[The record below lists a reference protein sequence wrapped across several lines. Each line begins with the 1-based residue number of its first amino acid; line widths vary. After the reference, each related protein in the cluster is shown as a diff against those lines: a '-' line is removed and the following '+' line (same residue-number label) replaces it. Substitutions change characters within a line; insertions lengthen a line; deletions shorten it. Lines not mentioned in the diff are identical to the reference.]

1 MSKIKDMIDNIDV
14 VKSLL
19 NFSEPGDFYML
30 YVFKRKKDQP
40 EGERDNH
47 QSVRTIKTY
56 CVDSLE
62 YLDKRYDEIK
72 QLCEMFK
79 ARAYIH
85 VQKQNHRDVSLEML
99 STLAQRIKNG
109 NQVQKGLF
117 DSVVGQI
124 KTQEKR
130 WIIDLDTKD
139 KKFLRDITMDLME
152 IQPVGSKV
160 EKVVP
165 TKNGFHLITQKFNV
179 MEFVKLYPD
188 VDIQKKNPT
197 LLYYPNILE
206 NGN

>member
-1 MSKIKDMIDNIDV
+1 MIDNLNDI
-14 VKSLL
+14 KSLL

-56 CVDSLE
+56 CVDSIE
-62 YLDKRYDEIK
+62 YLEKRYDEIK

-109 NQVQKGLF
+109 AQNQKGLF

-130 WIIDLDTKD
+130 WIVDVDTKD
-139 KKFLRDITMDLME
+139 KQFLRDITMDLMYVL
-152 IQPVGSKV
+152 PVGDKV
-160 EKVVP
+160 EKVIK
-165 TKNGFHLITQKFNV
+165 TKNGFHLITCKFNV
-179 MEFVKLYPD
+179 MEFKDKYPD

-197 LLYYPNILE
+197 LLYLPNSLDD
-206 NGN
+206 GK

>member
-1 MSKIKDMIDNIDV
+1 MIDNLNDI
-14 VKSLL
+14 KSLL

-56 CVDSLE
+56 CVDSVE
-62 YLDKRYDEIK
+62 YLEKRYDEIK

-109 NQVQKGLF
+109 AQNQKGLF

-130 WIIDLDTKD
+130 WIVDVDTKD
-139 KKFLRDITMDLME
+139 KKFLRDITMDLMYVL
-152 IQPVGSKV
+152 PVGDKV
-160 EKVVP
+160 EKVIK
-165 TKNGFHLITQKFNV
+165 TKNGFHLITCKFNV
-179 MEFVKLYPD
+179 MEFKDKYPD

-197 LLYYPNILE
+197 LLYLPNSLDD
-206 NGN
+206 GK

>member
-1 MSKIKDMIDNIDV
+1 MIDNIDV

-56 CVDSLE
+56 CVDSIE

-72 QLCEMFK
+72 QLCEMFN

-85 VQKQNHRDVSLEML
+85 VQKQNHQDVSLEML
-99 STLAQRIKNG
+99 SALAQRIKNG
-109 NQVQKGLF
+109 AKNQKGLF

-130 WIIDLDTKD
+130 WIVDVDTKD
-139 KKFLRDITMDLME
+139 KIFLRDITMDLMM
-152 IQPVGSKV
+152 IQPSGNKV
-160 EKVVP
+160 EKVIP

-179 MEFVKLYPD
+179 VEFKELYPD

-197 LLYYPNILE
+197 LLYYPNVLE
-206 NGN
+206 NGE

>member
-1 MSKIKDMIDNIDV
+1 MIDNIDV

-56 CVDSLE
+56 CVDSIE

-72 QLCEMFK
+72 QLCEMFN

-85 VQKQNHRDVSLEML
+85 FQKQNHQDVSLEML
-99 STLAQRIKNG
+99 SALAQRIKNG
-109 NQVQKGLF
+109 AKNQKGLF

-130 WIIDLDTKD
+130 WIVDVDTKD
-139 KKFLRDITMDLME
+139 KIFLRDITMDLMM
-152 IQPVGSKV
+152 IQPSGNKV
-160 EKVVP
+160 EKVIP

-179 MEFVKLYPD
+179 VEFKELYPD

-197 LLYYPNILE
+197 LLYYPNVLE
-206 NGN
+206 NGE